1 LEVASLN
8 PKITLFVFPLGH
20 LANDWAPSAIWLL
33 APAIAL
39 SMGLSPGEVGIL
51 IAIHSIGASL
61 AYLPAGLLGD
71 HFRNRGL
78 LLMATFWWVAIGY
91 FIAASAP
98 GFWTLALLLAVAG
111 MGDAAWHPI
120 ATGVMVQQM
129 PNRRAQVL
137 GIHAMGGTLAEVGA
151 PLCVG
156 FLLASFDWRTVLEL
170 SVIPAVVMGL
180 VFLRIARYV
189 SPSQQHG
196 LSMDDIHHFLGV
208 WLRPAGL
215 WIIAIVSTYN
225 MSWMAIMSMTPLFL
239 QGEHGYSPAQTGIV
253 FAAMLL
259 IGSFAQPL
267 LGRLSDVVG
276 RKRVIVGTIASA
288 IVCSASIPFL
298 DQPVGLISA
307 LIAVAGLL
315 VGVRAVI
322 LAAMVET
329 AGRRESTTLGLAFT
343 VMDGV
348 GALGA
353 VFAGLASSVDLR
365 YAFLVAAVL
374 AAATVLMTIRHSFT
388 PTTVGVQVVNP
399 D

>member
-1 LEVASLN
+1 MELASLN
-8 PKITLFVFPLGH
+8 PKITLFAFPLGH

-33 APAIAL
+33 APAIAF
-39 SMGLSPGEVGIL
+39 SMGLSPGEVGLL

-61 AYLPAGLLGD
+61 AYIPAGLLGD

-78 LLMATFWWVAIGY
+78 LLAATFWWVAIGY
-91 FIAASAP
+91 FVAASAP
-98 GFWTLALLLAVAG
+98 GFWTLAVLLAVGG

-170 SVIPAVVMGL
+170 SVIPAVLMGL

-189 SPSQQHG
+189 SPSRQHG
-196 LSMDDIHHFLGV
+196 LSMGDIHHFLHV

-215 WIIAIVSTYN
+215 WIIAIVTTYN

-239 QGEHGYSPAQTGIV
+239 QGAHGYSPAQTGIV

-276 RKRVIVGTIASA
+276 RKRVIVGTIAGA

-322 LAAMVET
+322 LAAMVEM

-343 VMDGV
+343 IMDGI

-353 VFAGLASSVDLR
+353 VFAGLASSMDLR
-365 YAFLVAAVL
+365 YAFLVAAAL
-374 AAATVLMTIRHSFT
+374 AAATVIMATRHAFT
-388 PTTVGVQVVNP
+388 PTIVGVQAVNS